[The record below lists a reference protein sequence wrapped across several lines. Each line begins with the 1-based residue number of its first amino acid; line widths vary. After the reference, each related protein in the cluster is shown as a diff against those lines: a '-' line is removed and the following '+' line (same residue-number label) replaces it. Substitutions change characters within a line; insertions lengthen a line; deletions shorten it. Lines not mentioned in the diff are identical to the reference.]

1 MRVTRRRV
9 IVDRHPVA
17 EKSDDDEAV
26 PDDRQRTAGHDASL
40 VPEPPENRETA
51 PSWRRGPRYNSALPA
66 PAGAGQCRVLHRR
79 APDLLNS
86 SQAHPEKP
94 VTSRGFFG
102 LCGYC
107 AGARAGPAGLECG
120 GNRTARART
129 AKEKKVAASI
139 PWGMSKL
146 PASPVDS
153 RYLVPGGHGRDVS
166 HRRCCRDLTVMVPV
180 RRRRRRRA
188 HKRPSGGNRLDRP
201 AAFTLLTHLHFHD
214 APVGEALGRGRTL
227 AAAPAELEHATGSHA
242 SRRRAGPR
250 VQRRVAC
257 RVAHAARETH
267 HSGLDAAVVAPG
279 RRGTPL

>member
-1 MRVTRRRV
+1 MQRHIRLPGFRGRLIRKDSGLVRRARQTGGRGAGRNTRSCALPRLIAAIVPAMRVTRRRV
-9 IVDRHPVA
+9 IVDRHQVA
-17 EKSDDDEAV
+17 EKFDDDEGG
-26 PDDRQRTAGHDASL
+26 PDDRRRTAGHDASL

-139 PWGMSKL
+139 PWGDVEATGLSRGFPLSRPRGTREGRLSQTVL
-146 PASPVDS
+146 P
-153 RYLVPGGHGRDVS
+153 G
-166 HRRCCRDLTVMVPV
+166 
-180 RRRRRRRA
+180 
-188 HKRPSGGNRLDRP
+188 LDRDGACST
-201 AAFTLLTHLHFHD
+201 AATSQS
-214 APVGEALGRGRTL
+214 A
-227 AAAPAELEHATGSHA
+227 
-242 SRRRAGPR
+242 
-250 VQRRVAC
+250 
-257 RVAHAARETH
+257 
-267 HSGLDAAVVAPG
+267 
-279 RRGTPL
+279 